1 MNFFQFIQY
10 LTTVKIF
17 PGFRILLKECYMP
30 QTYRQVIDKTQGMP
44 ASDGAGVRLTRIIG
58 SPQVD
63 YLDPFLMLDY
73 FESTDPNDYIA
84 GFPPH
89 PHRGFETVTYL
100 LAGKMRHKD
109 NKGHEG
115 LIEAGGVQ
123 WMTAGKGI
131 IHSEMP
137 EQENGLMMGFQL
149 WVNLPSHAKMVDA
162 SYQEFSPSE
171 IAVENRDNSTT
182 VKVITGQTSKGTVG
196 PVKNNFIQPLMID
209 VQLEQ
214 GSDFTETLDTNAQ
227 AFIYLISGGLKLHH
241 SEKQSSDIHAKELAV
256 LSIGDTLKLT
266 ATNVNTRFLLVAAQP
281 IDEPIARGGPFVMNT
296 QAEIEQAFSDYKNG
310 QF

>member
-1 MNFFQFIQY
+1 
-10 LTTVKIF
+10 
-17 PGFRILLKECYMP
+17 MP
-30 QTYRQVIDKTQGMP
+30 QTYRQVIDKTEGIP

-73 FESTDPNDYIA
+73 FESTNPNDYIA

-137 EQENGLMMGFQL
+137 EQEDGLMMGFQL
-149 WVNLPSHAKMVDA
+149 WVNLPSHAKMVEA

-171 IAVENRDNSTT
+171 IAVENRDATTT
-182 VKVITGQTSKGTVG
+182 VKVITGQTSQGTVG
-196 PVKNNFIQPLMID
+196 PVKNDYIQPLMID

-227 AFIYLISGGLKLHH
+227 AFIYLISGSLKLHH
-241 SEKQSSDIHAKELAV
+241 SDEQSSDIQAKELAV
-256 LSIGDTLKLT
+256 LSNGDILKLS
-266 ATNVNTRFLLVAAQP
+266 ATNDNTRFLLVAAQP
-281 IDEPIARGGPFVMNT
+281 IKESIARGGPFVMNT

>member
-1 MNFFQFIQY
+1 M
-10 LTTVKIF
+10 TK
-17 PGFRILLKECYMP
+17 
-30 QTYRQVIDKTQGMP
+30 TYRQVIGKTQGIP

-58 SPQVD
+58 SPKVD

-73 FESTDPNDYIA
+73 FESTNPNDYIA

-137 EQENGLMMGFQL
+137 EQEDGLMMGFQL
-149 WVNLPSHAKMVDA
+149 WVNLPSHAKMVEA

-171 IAVENRDNSTT
+171 ITVEKRDTSTT
-182 VKVITGQTSKGTVG
+182 VKVITGQTSQGTVG
-196 PVKNNFIQPLMID
+196 PVKNNYIQPLMID

-214 GSDFTETLDTNAQ
+214 GSDFTETLEMDAQ
-227 AFIYLISGGLKLHH
+227 AFIYLISGSLKLHH
-241 SEKQSSDIHAKELAV
+241 SEQQSSDIQSKELAV
-256 LSIGDTLKLT
+256 LSNGNTLKLT
-266 ATNVNTRFLLVAAQP
+266 ATTEHTRFLLVAAQP
-281 IDEPIARGGPFVMNT
+281 INEPIARGGPFVMNT